1 MFSAERHVACDAR
14 VMFVAA
20 AGPRRG
26 YGHLVRCVSFA
37 RALGVRPLIAIRGS
51 RRVIETAL
59 ALGAD
64 VLPDAGPRVI
74 RAMRP
79 DVVIVDDPVERTARR
94 WMAAARR
101 AGALVV
107 SVHDLGIGCRE
118 ADVVIDGS
126 ITRARRGP
134 RGSVS
139 LHGSRFALL
148 DPLVAEAAR
157 QRRDAGRQRREARKE
172 RRPGVPGDAYRR
184 VLIALGGAPRV
195 RLAGAIADAIV
206 AADPTIEVRV
216 AGGFVVAPRA
226 ASSKVVWIGA
236 SRGLSAELSEASAAV
251 VAGGVSLYEA
261 CALGVPAVGLPVVS
275 GQVPT
280 VRAFGRHGAVV
291 PATLGASPDQ
301 VASHAVSL
309 LNDRARQQSLARR
322 ARALVDGRGAERA
335 AATVVALSQARSQQ
349 RGRPVTQRNQ

>member
-1 MFSAERHVACDAR
+1 MFSAERNLACDAR
-14 VMFVAA
+14 VMFVAP

-26 YGHLVRCVSFA
+26 FGHLVRCVSFA

-59 ALGAD
+59 AFGAD
-64 VLPDAGPRVI
+64 VLPDAGPGVI

-79 DVVIVDDPVERTARR
+79 DVVIVDDPVARSARR
-94 WMAAARR
+94 WMSAARR

-126 ITRARRGP
+126 ITRTRRGP

-139 LHGSRFALL
+139 LNGSRFALL
-148 DPLVAEAAR
+148 DPNVVEAR
-157 QRRDAGRQRREARKE
+157 VRRDAARDSREAQH
-172 RRPGVPGDAYRR
+172 RR
-184 VLIALGGAPRV
+184 VLIALGGGPRV

-261 CALGVPAVGLPVVS
+261 CALGVPAVGLPVVP

-291 PATLGASPDQ
+291 PASLGASPEQ
-301 VASHAVSL
+301 VAIRTVSL
-309 LNDRARQQSLARR
+309 LNDRSRQRSLTRR
-322 ARALVDGRGAERA
+322 AQALVDGQGASRA
-335 AATVVALSQARSQQ
+335 AATVTALSRTRS
-349 RGRPVTQRNQ
+349 RAGAHPVSTENR

>member
-1 MFSAERHVACDAR
+1 MFSADPRIACDAR
-14 VMFVAA
+14 VMFVAP

-26 YGHLVRCVSFA
+26 FGHLVRCVSFA
-37 RALGVRPLIAIRGS
+37 RALGVRPLVAIRGS

-59 ALGAD
+59 AFGAD

-79 DVVIVDDPVERTARR
+79 DVVVVDDPVARSARR
-94 WMAAARR
+94 WMNAARR

-139 LHGSRFALL
+139 LNGSRFALL
-148 DPLVAEAAR
+148 DPAIAEAAR
-157 QRRDAGRQRREARKE
+157 QRRVTVRE
-172 RRPGVPGDAYRR
+172 RRQARQARR
-184 VLIALGGAPRV
+184 VLIALGGGPRV

-206 AADPTIEVRV
+206 AADPTIEVRI
-216 AGGFVVAPRA
+216 AGGFVVAPRT

-236 SRGLSAELSEASAAV
+236 SRGLSTELSEASAAV

-261 CALGVPAVGLPVVS
+261 CAVGVPAVGLPVVP

-291 PATLGASPDQ
+291 PAPLGASPDQ
-301 VASHAVSL
+301 VATRTVSL
-309 LNDRARQQSLARR
+309 LNDRPRQRSLSRR
-322 ARALVDGRGAERA
+322 GQTLVDGQGAARA
-335 AATVVALSQARSQQ
+335 AATVTALSGTRSQTVAH
-349 RGRPVTQRNQ
+349 RIGTENR

>member
-1 MFSAERHVACDAR
+1 MSFAEPVADFNAR
-14 VMFVAA
+14 VLFVAA

-37 RALGVRPLIAIRGS
+37 RALGVRPLMAIRGS
-51 RRVIETAL
+51 QRVIETAL
-59 ALGAD
+59 AFGAD
-64 VLPDAGPRVI
+64 VLPAAGPSVI

-79 DVVIVDDPVERTARR
+79 DIVIVDDPIERTARR

-118 ADVVIDGS
+118 SDVVIDGS

-139 LHGSRFALL
+139 LNGSRFALL
-148 DPLVAEAAR
+148 DPLVSGTAR
-157 QRRDAGRQRREARKE
+157 QRRDARN
-172 RRPGVPGDAYRR
+172 RR
-184 VLIALGGAPRV
+184 VLIALGGGPRV

-216 AGGFVVAPRA
+216 AGGFVVAPRTS
-226 ASSKVVWIGA
+226 SSKVVWIGA
-236 SRGLSAELSEASAAV
+236 SRGLSQELSQASAAV

-280 VRAFGRHGAVV
+280 VQAFGRRGAVV
-291 PATLGASPDQ
+291 PAPLGASPDQ
-301 VASHAVSL
+301 VASRAVSL
-309 LNDRARQQSLARR
+309 LNDRGLQRSLARR
-322 ARALVDGRGAERA
+322 SRALVDGRGASRA
-335 AATVVALSQARSQQ
+335 AATVMALSQTRKHGARGMS
-349 RGRPVTQRNQ
+349 RENQ

>member
-1 MFSAERHVACDAR
+1 MFSADAHVSCDAR
-14 VMFVAA
+14 VLFVAA

-26 YGHLVRCVSFA
+26 FGHLVRCVSFA

-51 RRVIETAL
+51 QRVIETAL
-59 ALGAD
+59 AFGAD
-64 VLPDAGPRVI
+64 VVPDAGPRVI

-94 WMAAARR
+94 WMTAARR

-126 ITRARRGP
+126 ITRAGRGR

-139 LHGSRFALL
+139 LNGSRFALL
-148 DPLVAEAAR
+148 DPDVAEAA
-157 QRRDAGRQRREARKE
+157 QQRREAAE
-172 RRPGVPGDAYRR
+172 RRQAQHRR
-184 VLIALGGAPRV
+184 VLIALGGGPRV
-195 RLAGAIADAIV
+195 RMAGAIAEAIV

-216 AGGFVVAPRA
+216 AGGFVAAPRA
-226 ASSKVVWIGA
+226 ESSKVVWIGA
-236 SRGLSAELSEASAAV
+236 TRGLSAELSQASTAV
-251 VAGGVSLYEA
+251 VAGGVSMYEA

-301 VASHAVSL
+301 VATQTLSL
-309 LNDRARQQSLARR
+309 LNDRRLQRSLSRR
-322 ARALVDGRGAERA
+322 SRALVDGHGAARA
-335 AATVVALSQARSQQ
+335 AATVVALSDARPRNNGRRVSGESQ
-349 RGRPVTQRNQ
+349 

>member
-1 MFSAERHVACDAR
+1 MFSAEPHPACDAR

-26 YGHLVRCVSFA
+26 FGHLVRCISFA
-37 RALGVRPLIAIRGS
+37 RALGVRPLIAVRGS

-64 VLPDAGPRVI
+64 LLPDAGPRVI

-94 WMAAARR
+94 WISAARR

-139 LHGSRFALL
+139 LNGSRFALL

-157 QRRDAGRQRREARKE
+157 QRREAERQQREAQH
-172 RRPGVPGDAYRR
+172 RR
-184 VLIALGGAPRV
+184 VLIALGGGPRV

-226 ASSKVVWIGA
+226 SSSKVVWIGA

-291 PATLGASPDQ
+291 PAPLGASPDQ
-301 VASHAVSL
+301 IASRAVSL
-309 LNDRARQQSLARR
+309 LNDRPLQQSLARR
-322 ARALVDGRGAERA
+322 ARALVDGQGAARA
-335 AATVVALSQARSQQ
+335 AATVVALSRTRSN
-349 RGRPVTQRNQ
+349 RGRRVSQENQ